1 MPDIT
6 FPCTVPSYCSASLT
20 LSCPA
25 TVNGA
30 PSRYSITAEA
40 LESHF
45 GARSASRED
54 LVRAFTDHRQHIE
67 RLAERLFELTESRE
81 IVLRSGHVRFTS
93 LAN

>member
-1 MPDIT
+1 MPYIT
-6 FPCTVPSYCSASLT
+6 FPSSVPSYCGCSLT

-25 TVNGA
+25 TVNGK

-67 RLAERLFELTESRE
+67 RLAERMFELTESRE
-81 IVLRSGHVRFTS
+81 IMLRSGHVRFAS
-93 LAN
+93 LTN